1 MYIRVKIKK
10 KKKKKQY
17 IFPLSEIDMTP
28 SNNEES

>member
-1 MYIRVKIKK
+1 MYIRVKI
-10 KKKKKQY
+10 KKKKQY

>member
-1 MYIRVKIKK
+1 MYIRVKIK